1 MDVELARTFLEIVN
15 AGSFV
20 RAAER
25 LHVSQT
31 TVSARIRSLER
42 QVGRSVFVRNKA
54 GATLTPAGKQFLRY
68 APIFM
73 QVWERARHH
82 VAVPAGHR
90 TVLAVGCEPSLWDPL
105 LLQWLVWMKKSA
117 ADVALRI
124 HIGLPEGLM
133 QQVAEGVI
141 DIAIMYTPKNLP
153 GLQVQRLLEEKLVLV
168 TTDPRRPGSLD
179 AGYVYVDWGPG
190 FAASHHMIFPE
201 HENPALY
208 VGLGRL
214 GLSYILEVGG
224 SGYFRM
230 RSVRPHLESGR
241 LHLVRGAPEI
251 SYPAYIVY
259 SASTDPSLLKTAVK
273 GLQEV
278 SQIEKRELGARKRR
292 RMSAQRGHPSI

>member
-25 LHVSQT
+25 LHVGQT
-31 TVSARIRSLER
+31 TVSKRIRSLET
-42 QVGRSVFVRNKA
+42 QLGRSVFVRNKA
-54 GATLTPAGKQFLRY
+54 GAVLTPAGRQFLHY

-82 VAVPAGHR
+82 VAVPPGHR

-105 LLQWLVWMKKSA
+105 LLRWLVWMKKA
-117 ADVALRI
+117 APEIALRI

-133 QQVAEGVI
+133 QQVVEGVI

-153 GLQVQRLLEEKLVLV
+153 GLRVERLLEEKLVLV
-168 TTDPRRPGSLD
+168 TTDSRRPKSID

-201 HENPALY
+201 HENPGLY

-224 SGYFRM
+224 SGYFRLQA
-230 RSVRPHLESGR
+230 VRPYLKSGQ

-251 SYPAYIVY
+251 LYPAYLVY
-259 SASTDPSLLKTAVK
+259 SANTEASLIETAVT
-273 GLQEV
+273 GLREACKT
-278 SQIEKRELGARKRR
+278 KRLTSRGQKARQGAGR
-292 RMSAQRGHPSI
+292 

>member
-1 MDVELARTFLEIVN
+1 MDVDLARTFLEIVN

-31 TVSARIRSLER
+31 AVSARIRSLER

-68 APIFM
+68 APIFI

-82 VAVPAGHR
+82 VAVPTGYR

-105 LLQWLVWMKKSA
+105 LLRWLVWMKRSA
-117 ADVALRI
+117 PDIALRI
-124 HIGLPEGLM
+124 HVGLSEGLI

-153 GLQVQRLLEEKLVLV
+153 GLRVERLLAEKLVLV
-168 TTDPRRPGSLD
+168 TTDSRRPRSID
-179 AGYVYVDWGPG
+179 AGYVYVDWGPD

-201 HENPALY
+201 HENPGLY

-214 GLSYILEVGG
+214 GLSYVLEVGG

-230 RSVRPHLESGR
+230 RAVRPYLESGQ

-259 SASTDPSLLKTAVK
+259 AAGADASLVKTAVK

-278 SQIEKRELGARKRR
+278 SRTERRERRVRR
-292 RMSAQRGHPSI
+292 RRGYRKTRLS

>member
-1 MDVELARTFLEIVN
+1 MDVDLARTFLEIVN

-31 TVSARIRSLER
+31 AVSARIRSLER
-42 QVGRSVFVRNKA
+42 QVGRSVFIRNKA

-68 APIFM
+68 APIFI

-82 VAVPAGHR
+82 VAVPTGHR

-105 LLQWLVWMKKSA
+105 LLRWLVWMKKSA
-117 ADVALRI
+117 FDIALRI
-124 HIGLPEGLM
+124 HIGLPEGLI

-153 GLQVQRLLEEKLVLV
+153 GLRVERLLEEKLVLV
-168 TTDPRRPGSLD
+168 TTDPRRRRSID

-201 HENPALY
+201 HENPGLY

-214 GLSYILEVGG
+214 GLSYVLEVGG

-230 RSVRPHLESGR
+230 RAVRPYLESGQ
-241 LHLVRGAPEI
+241 LHLVRGAPEL

-259 SASTDPSLLKTAVK
+259 AASTDASLLKTAVK
-273 GLQEV
+273 GLREV
-278 SQIEKRELGARKRR
+278 SQTERRERRGRRPRR
-292 RMSAQRGHPSI
+292 RYPKARRS

>member
-25 LHVSQT
+25 LHVTQT
-31 TVSARIRSLER
+31 TVSARVRSLER
-42 QVGRSVFVRNKA
+42 QLGRSVFVRNKA

-68 APIFM
+68 APVFL

-82 VAVPAGHR
+82 VAVPPGHR

-105 LLQWLVWMKKSA
+105 LLRWLVWMKKSA
-117 ADVALRI
+117 SDIALRI
-124 HIGLPEGLM
+124 HIGLPEGLI

-153 GLQVQRLLEEKLVLV
+153 GLRVEKLLEEKLVLV
-168 TTDPRRPGSLD
+168 TTDSRRPSFTD
-179 AGYVYVDWGPG
+179 TGYVYVDWGPG

-201 HENPALY
+201 HENPGLY

-224 SGYFRM
+224 SGYFRL
-230 RSVRPHLESGR
+230 RAVRPYLDNGR
-241 LHLVRGAPEI
+241 LHLVRNAPEI
-251 SYPAYIVY
+251 WHPAYIVY
-259 SASTDPSLLKTAVK
+259 SASTDENLLKTAVT
-273 GLQEV
+273 GLRRV
-278 SQIEKRELGARKRR
+278 SQMEKRERR
-292 RMSAQRGHPSI
+292 GRMPQQG

>member
-1 MDVELARTFLEIVN
+1 MDVDLARTFLEIVN

-31 TVSARIRSLER
+31 AVSARIRSLER
-42 QVGRSVFVRNKA
+42 QIGRAVFIRNKA

-68 APIFM
+68 APIFI

-82 VAVPAGHR
+82 VAVPTGHR
-90 TVLAVGCEPSLWDPL
+90 TVLAVGCEPGLWDPL
-105 LLQWLVWMKKSA
+105 LLRWLVWMKKSA
-117 ADVALRI
+117 SDIALRI
-124 HIGLPEGLM
+124 HIGLPEGLI

-153 GLQVQRLLEEKLVLV
+153 GLQVERLLEEKLVLV
-168 TTDPRRPGSLD
+168 TTDPRRPRSID

-201 HENPALY
+201 QENPGLY

-224 SGYFRM
+224 SGYFRLQ
-230 RSVRPHLESGR
+230 SVRPYLENGQ
-241 LHLVRGAPEI
+241 LHLVRSAPEI

-259 SASTDPSLLKTAVK
+259 SASAEAGLLTTAVK
-273 GLQEV
+273 GLREV
-278 SQIEKRELGARKRR
+278 SQMEPRKRR
-292 RMSAQRGHPSI
+292 GRRPPRGSRQARRA

>member
-25 LHVSQT
+25 LHVTQT
-31 TVSARIRSLER
+31 TVSARVRSLER
-42 QVGRSVFVRNKA
+42 QLGRSVFVRNKA

-82 VAVPAGHR
+82 VAVPPGHR

-105 LLQWLVWMKKSA
+105 LLRWLVWMKKSA
-117 ADVALRI
+117 SDIALRI
-124 HIGLPEGLM
+124 HIGLPEGLI

-153 GLQVQRLLEEKLVLV
+153 GLRVEKLMEEKLVLV
-168 TTDPRRPGSLD
+168 TTDSGRPRFTD

-201 HENPALY
+201 HENPGLY

-224 SGYFRM
+224 SGYFRL
-230 RSVRPHLESGR
+230 RAVRPYLDHGR
-241 LHLVRGAPEI
+241 LHLVRDAPEI
-251 SYPAYIVY
+251 MHPAYIVY
-259 SASTDPSLLKTAVK
+259 SASTDEKLLKTAVT
-273 GLQEV
+273 GLRRV
-278 SQIEKRELGARKRR
+278 SQMEKRKPRGRTP
-292 RMSAQRGHPSI
+292 QRG

>member
-25 LHVSQT
+25 LHVTQT

-42 QVGRSVFVRNKA
+42 QLGRSVFVRNKA
-54 GATLTPAGKQFLRY
+54 GASLTPAGKQFLRY

-82 VAVPAGHR
+82 VAVPPGHR

-105 LLQWLVWMKKSA
+105 LLRWLVWMKETAS
-117 ADVALRI
+117 DIALRI
-124 HIGLPEGLM
+124 HIGLPEGLI

-153 GLQVQRLLEEKLVLV
+153 GLRVERLLEEKLVLV
-168 TTDPRRPGSLD
+168 TTDPRRPRSID

-201 HENPALY
+201 HENPGLY

-224 SGYFRM
+224 SGYFRS
-230 RSVRPHLESGR
+230 RSVRPYLESGQ
-241 LHLVRGAPEI
+241 LHLVRSAPEI
-251 SYPAYIVY
+251 LYPAYIVH
-259 SASTDPSLLKTAVK
+259 SASTDANLLKTAVK
-273 GLQEV
+273 GLREV
-278 SQIEKRELGARKRR
+278 SQKEPRKPPARKPR
-292 RMSAQRGHPSI
+292 QK